1 MSIVVDSLRGMA
13 ELFKYAFR
21 TFALTLVVVDGF
33 YGLLLLWVVFW
44 ISVAGTSSL
53 RFVLATIVTVSFVM
67 VLGITVAFQFTMA
80 RTIAWGVAQAAL
92 GRRVFD
98 ALFDRVLGVSDGCP
112 EGRYAVSQAVHGVSL
127 AELEAKLKAA
137 GEMLLTQNIIAAN
150 VPRALVWF
158 ARLIQR
164 ALIWATVRVILRYCL
179 SCTDE
184 TEIDLLDL
192 RQRLSTGIDKRIAE
206 HLKYHALR
214 MIVVVFSVVTFLAI
228 LMALGIRCVP

>member
-1 MSIVVDSLRGMA
+1 MSVVVDSLRSIAG
-13 ELFKYAFR
+13 LFKYAFR
-21 TFALTLVVVDGF
+21 TFALTLVVVEGI
-33 YGLLLLWVVFW
+33 YGLLLTWVVFG
-44 ISVAGTSSL
+44 IAVAGTSPL
-53 RFVLATIVTVSFVM
+53 RFVLATIVTVSFVI

-80 RTIAWGVAQAAL
+80 RTIAWGVTQASL
-92 GRRVFD
+92 GRRMFD
-98 ALFDRVLGVSDGCP
+98 ALFDLVLGVSDECP
-112 EGRYAVSQAVHGVSL
+112 QGRSAASQAVHGVSI

-137 GEMLLTQNIIAAN
+137 GEMLLTQNVIAAN

-179 SCTDE
+179 SYTDE

-192 RQRLSTGIDKRIAE
+192 RQRLSAVIDEKIAE
-206 HLKYHALR
+206 HLQYHALR
-214 MIVVVFSVVTFLAI
+214 MIVVLFSGVTFLAI